1 MARTCSI
8 IVLQYNHADLTRQCL
23 TSLRA
28 HVDRRHQVILV
39 DNDST
44 QAEARAL
51 GGEFPWVEFVACPE
65 NGGFSRGNNAGA
77 ARATGDVLL
86 FLNNDTLV
94 ESDFIAPL
102 LRRFD
107 ESPRAAIVGP
117 KLLNG
122 DGSFQLSAGR
132 LPSFARETLDKAVSA
147 AIDGGNRLACRLVE
161 RRFARARLVEW
172 VTGAA
177 LAIRRDVFGR
187 VGGLDASFFMFFEDK
202 DLCARV
208 RQAGFEVWF
217 EPASRLK
224 HLRGGSANPLTARVY
239 RASQVRYYRL
249 HRPRLEQRLLGV
261 YLKMRGQYP
270 AEHAAADPAR
280 HR

>member
-39 DNDST
+39 DNNST

-51 GGEFPWVEFVACPE
+51 GGEFPGVEFVACPE
-65 NGGFSRGNNAGA
+65 NGGFSKGNNAGA
-77 ARATGDVLL
+77 VHATGDVLL

-94 ESDFIAPL
+94 ESDFVVPL

-107 ESPRAAIVGP
+107 ESPRAGIVGP
-117 KLLNG
+117 ELLNA

-132 LPSFARETLDKAVSA
+132 LPSFAREILDKAIA
-147 AIDGGNRLACRLVE
+147 GAIGSGNRAAHRFVE
-161 RRFARARLVEW
+161 RRYARARPVEW

-177 LAIRRDVFGR
+177 LAVQRDLYGR
-187 VGGLDASFFMFFEDK
+187 LGGFDPSFFMFFEDK

-224 HLRGGSANPLTARVY
+224 HLRGGSASPLTARIY
-239 RASQVRYYRL
+239 RESQLRYYRL
-249 HRPRLEQRLLGV
+249 HRPKPEQWLLGV
-261 YLKMRGQYP
+261 YLKMRGKYP
-270 AEHAAADPAR
+270 ADHAAADPAR